1 MPVVDTSWLYALMDT
16 ADRFHDDALAEARTA
31 RPLLVAPETFGEFM
45 QLVAWRR
52 QVRQDPTPRQTAI
65 HTARTLLATPTLRV
79 LPDTDAGDCLDVM
92 DAHPRLS
99 YADACAVALARRHR
113 ESLLTFD
120 NDQAAAT

>member
-1 MPVVDTSWLYALMDT
+1 MPVADTSWLYALMDS
-16 ADRFHDDALAEARTA
+16 ADRFHDEALGEARTA
-31 RPLLVAPETFGEFM
+31 RPVLIAPETFAEFM
-45 QLVAWRR
+45 QLIAWRR

-65 HTARTLLATPTLRV
+65 QAARTLLATPTLRV
-79 LPDTDAGDCLDVM
+79 LPDADAGDSLDVM

-120 NDQAAAT
+120 SDQAAVM